1 MSRYAQMNP
10 DEPPCHSVFDG
21 YRFTKPY
28 TPMKTIPQHDKL
40 YEEAKRLTMTTKGRE
55 RVEQLLFGLLQIST
69 YRETNGDPTVEATV
83 AKRVLDGIH
92 FSEDTDND
100 AVSPMFIP

>member
-1 MSRYAQMNP
+1 MSRYARMNP
-10 DEPPCHSVFDG
+10 DKPPCHSVFDG
-21 YRFTKPY
+21 YNPTKPY
-28 TPMKTIPQHDKL
+28 SPMPSIPQHDKL
-40 YEEAKRLTMTTKGRE
+40 YQEARRLTLTTAARH
-55 RVEQLLFGLLQIST
+55 RVEELLFGLLQIST